1 MARTEAAAP
10 PADTA
15 EVLES
20 FDPATGEL
28 LGTVPVTRP
37 EDVEH
42 VAEEVARIQRG
53 WALVPL
59 AERLGVIHRAAQV
72 LLRRSDEIAM
82 AVTRENGKPFVE
94 SGIVEVANGVA
105 TLDWIA
111 KWGGRYLSPERVPDP
126 QPIVKHK
133 RHWIVYRPL
142 GVVGVIAPWNYPL
155 IIPMGEV
162 AQGLAAGNGVVLK
175 PSEFTP
181 LAGEQIARIFAEAG
195 LPDGLLRVI
204 HGRGET
210 GAALCAAGPIRKIF
224 FTGSVETGRKVMRAA
239 AEHGKPVMLELGGK
253 DPAIVCADADL
264 DRTVAGVLWSGL
276 CNSGQTCAGVER
288 VYVDRRIH
296 DRFVERLVGEARK
309 IRSGD
314 PKDAATQVGP
324 MNNEMQYG
332 KVLEQLEDAVA
343 KGARAACGGPIEVDG
358 LSGKFIAPTVL
369 TGVDHSMKVMTEES
383 FGPLLPVMAFDTEE
397 DAVRLANDSRYGL
410 GASVWSRDAR
420 RARRMADRIEAGM
433 VWINDATY
441 SHGIGQTP
449 WGGVKES
456 GTGVTHSKFGFYEMV
471 DKQLVSEDPGW
482 FPDGWWYPY
491 GDAMRRGFG
500 GVVDLLYTPGVSGRA
515 RVLRERWRDM
525 VPFVRGVLSRR
536 SAPR

>member
-1 MARTEAAAP
+1 MARTAAKRSP
-10 PADTA
+10 PGTA

-28 LGTVPVTRP
+28 VGTVPVTPP
-37 EDVEH
+37 EEVER

-59 AERLGVIHRAAQV
+59 PERLRVIHRAGQV
-72 LLRRSDEIAM
+72 LLRRRDEIAM
-82 AVTRENGKPFVE
+82 AVTRENGKPLVE

-111 KWGGRYLSPERVPDP
+111 KWGSRYLSPERLPDP
-126 QPIVKHK
+126 QPLIKHK

-155 IIPMGEV
+155 IIPLGEV

-175 PSEFTP
+175 PSEVTP
-181 LAGEQIARIFAEAG
+181 LAGEQIARLFAEAG
-195 LPDGLLRVI
+195 LPKGLVRVI

-210 GAALCAAGPIRKIF
+210 GAALCAAGPVRKIF

-253 DPAIVCADADL
+253 DPAIVCADADI

-288 VYVDRRIH
+288 IYVDRRIH
-296 DRFVERLVGEARK
+296 DRFVDRLAAEARK
-309 IRSGD
+309 IASGD
-314 PKDAATQVGP
+314 PKDPSTQVGP
-324 MNNEMQYG
+324 MNNDMQYA

-343 KGARAACGGPIEVDG
+343 KGAAVVTGGPIEVDG
-358 LSGKFIAPTVL
+358 LPGKFIAPTVL
-369 TGVDHSMKVMTEES
+369 ARVDHSMRVMAEES
-383 FGPLLPVMAFDTEE
+383 FGPLLPVMAFDDE
-397 DAVRLANDSRYGL
+397 DEAVRLANDSRYGL
-410 GASVWSRDAR
+410 GSSVWSRDLR
-420 RARRMADRIEAGM
+420 RARRIADRLEAGM

-491 GDAMRRGFG
+491 GEAMRRGFG
-500 GVVDLLYTPGVSGRA
+500 AVIDLLYTPGVAGRS
-515 RVLRERWRDM
+515 RVLRDRWGEM
-525 VPFVRGVLSRR
+525 APFVRGVLARRSRR
-536 SAPR
+536 